1 MAPNFILWFTGVA
14 KTSSGSED
22 LSFSD
27 LIDGFISLVAVCRVK
42 PTFDHQTA
50 NPRQTSSESE
60 EVFDPVLLVDRK
72 IPLDP
77 IEGLALRQHRR
88 HPAHMIRLKPLPDDV
103 AILDQSHIFRGAR
116 LILAYVAELGPI
128 PLTPSKAFKR
138 VFVNWAAEAFV
149 WPHWTVTDLYRVNK
163 VLNEYDFG
171 PLEVLHHLLI
181 DLKLGR
187 HYKGTFRLTKVG
199 QGLVAK
205 PKDLFEILVPFFLFN
220 VNHGYY
226 SRFGHEPFRD
236 WDAGL
241 NVLNIE
247 AENGVSLGEFCAALY
262 GPVTRDREQ
271 QRRAESELYTGILR
285 PLCWAGLL
293 DEHRSRGAG
302 LAANTYQK
310 TALWPVL
317 FALQTDGRVRP
328 AVRH

>member
-1 MAPNFILWFTGVA
+1 
-14 KTSSGSED
+14 
-22 LSFSD
+22 
-27 LIDGFISLVAVCRVK
+27 
-42 PTFDHQTA
+42 
-50 NPRQTSSESE
+50 
-60 EVFDPVLLVDRK
+60 
-72 IPLDP
+72 
-77 IEGLALRQHRR
+77 
-88 HPAHMIRLKPLPDDV
+88 MIRLKPLPDDV
-103 AILDQSHIFRGAR
+103 AILDQSHVFRGAR
-116 LILAYVAELGPI
+116 LILGYVAEHGAI

-138 VFVNWAAEAFV
+138 VFVNWAAETFV
-149 WPHWTVTDLYRVNK
+149 WPHWTVADLYRVNK

-199 QGLVAK
+199 QGLVEK
-205 PKDLFEILVPFFLFN
+205 PEDLFEILVPFFLFN

-226 SRFGHEPFRD
+226 SRFEHEPFRD
-236 WDAGL
+236 WDTGL

-262 GPVTRDREQ
+262 GPVTRDWEQ
-271 QRRAESELYTGILR
+271 QRHAESELYTGILR

-293 DEHRSRGAG
+293 EEHRSRGGG
-302 LAANTYQK
+302 LATHTYQK
-310 TALWPVL
+310 TALWSVL

>member
-1 MAPNFILWFTGVA
+1 L
-14 KTSSGSED
+14 
-22 LSFSD
+22 
-27 LIDGFISLVAVCRVK
+27 
-42 PTFDHQTA
+42 
-50 NPRQTSSESE
+50 
-60 EVFDPVLLVDRK
+60 RK
-72 IPLDP
+72 
-77 IEGLALRQHRR
+77 RRR
-88 HPAHMIRLKPLPDDV
+88 HPATMIHLKPLPDDV
-103 AILDQSHIFRGAR
+103 TILDQSHVFRGAR
-116 LILAYVAELGPI
+116 LILGYVAEHGPI

-138 VFVNWAAEAFV
+138 IFVNWAAEAFV
-149 WPHWTVTDLYRVNK
+149 WPHWTVADLYRVNK

-199 QGLVAK
+199 QGLVDR
-205 PKDLFEILVPFFLFN
+205 PKDLFEILMPFFLFN

-226 SRFGHEPFRD
+226 TRFGHEPFRD

-262 GPVTRDREQ
+262 GPVTRDWKQ
-271 QRRAESELYTGILR
+271 QLDAESEIYTGILR

-293 DEHRSRGAG
+293 EEHRSRGSG
-302 LAANTYQK
+302 LAAHTYQK
-310 TALWPVL
+310 TALWPLL
-317 FALQTDGRVRP
+317 FALQTDARVRP